1 MIYKAPT
8 ESTIFL
14 LRDVLGFEN
23 ELLEP
28 ILEEAAKLCEEE
40 IAPTN
45 QIGDEEGCFHHIHAA
60 TGDLKEINQVHVP
73 ECFKE
78 PYKKF
83 CEGGWIGLSVPERF
97 GGQGLPFALAVAT
110 NEFVSSSNMAWS
122 LYPGITRGAI
132 QSLLVSASDA
142 QKETYIPRLVR
153 GEWTGTMCL
162 TEPHCG
168 TDLGLLKTKAV
179 DKQNGSFKITGQKIF
194 ISGGDHDL
202 TDNILHLVLARVE
215 GDPEGV
221 KGISLFAVPK
231 ILPDFERNKVFAGS
245 IESKMG
251 IHGSPTCVMNFDEAT
266 GFLIGERCKG
276 LQGMFVMMNELRL
289 GCAIHGLSQSELA
302 YQNALQYAKDR
313 IQSKSAV
320 NLSGPSVPIITH
332 PDVRRMLMDVRCINE
347 AARLLV
353 LEAAMLVDKIDE
365 SKRVAKFNSKEY
377 QHFKGLAKFQCLPT
391 DSWSDPDIEKVAQE
405 AEDRLGLMTP
415 VLKGVITDYGVENA
429 IKMQQVWG
437 GHGYIRDNGMEQIVR
452 DARIAMIYEGANGI
466 QALDLVGRKLPKN
479 MGRGI
484 TKFFA
489 ESNEFINSLV
499 SATDVNVLAVR
510 SGVFHALQD
519 LEQATQWLVKNA
531 MKNPNNAGSASYDY
545 MKMMGLVMLGL
556 AHLKIVT
563 KTTDKTRHDNAL
575 YFVERIIPET
585 SFLLERIEY
594 GSDTMMGAEF

>member
-1 MIYKAPT
+1 MKYTAPID
-8 ESTIFL
+8 STLFL
-14 LRDVLGFEN
+14 LRDVLGFNNEN
-23 ELLEP
+23 TEA
-28 ILEEAAKLCEEE
+28 ILTEAAKLCEDV

-45 QIGDEEGCFHHIHAA
+45 QEGDKVGCTICHFIDHNYAVTVPSCFH
-60 TGDLKEINQVHVP
+60 
-73 ECFKE
+73 E
-78 PYKKF
+78 PWKQF
-83 CEGGWIGLSVPERF
+83 TEGGWLGLSVPETY
-97 GGQGLPFALAVAT
+97 GGQGMPFTLAVAF

-132 QSLLVSASDA
+132 QTLLVSGSAP
-142 QKETYIPRLVR
+142 QKEHFIPPMVR

-179 DKQNGSFKITGQKIF
+179 DKHNGSFEITGQKIF

-202 TDNILHLVLARVE
+202 TKNILHLVLARVE

-231 ILPDFERNKVFAGS
+231 FLVDLSRNNVSAGA
-245 IESKMG
+245 IEEKMG
-251 IHGSPTCVMNFDEAT
+251 IHGSPTCVMNFDGAT

-276 LQGMFVMMNELRL
+276 LQGMFIMMNELRL

-302 YQNALQYAKDR
+302 YQNAVDYAKERKQGYSLVSRDYGTVS
-313 IQSKSAV
+313 IV
-320 NLSGPSVPIITH
+320 DH
-332 PDVRRMLMDVRCINE
+332 PDVRRMLLDVRSINE
-347 AARLLV
+347 AARLLI
-353 LEAAMLVDKIDE
+353 LEAATLVDVVNADGSTTDMAVEADI
-365 SKRVAKFNSKEY
+365 KRQKE
-377 QHFKGLAKFQCLPT
+377 
-391 DSWSDPDIEKVAQE
+391 D

-437 GHGYIRDNGMEQIVR
+437 GHGYVRDNGMEQIVR

-479 MGRGI
+479 MGRAI
-484 TKFFA
+484 TKFFKDS
-489 ESNEFINSLV
+489 ESFLTNAYDKDINPIVQPMTRSLNELK
-499 SATDVNVLAVR
+499 
-510 SGVFHALQD
+510 
-519 LEQATQWLVKNA
+519 QATEWLMHNA

-545 MKMMGLVMLGL
+545 MKMMGLVMLGMAHVKICL
-556 AHLKIVT
+556 A
-563 KTTDKTRHDNAL
+563 TRVFRCKEDEERHKNAT
-575 YFVERIIPET
+575 YFMQRILPET
-585 SFLLERIEY
+585 SFLLQRIRE

>member
-1 MIYKAPT
+1 MQYKAPLD
-8 ESTIFL
+8 STMFL
-14 LRDVLGFEN
+14 LRDVLKVDVD
-23 ELLEP
+23 LAEP
-28 ILEEAAKLCEEE
+28 ILTEAAKMCEES

-45 QIGDEEGCFHHIHAA
+45 QIGDIEGCKYV
-60 TGDLKEINQVHVP
+60 KEENKVKTP
-73 ECFKE
+73 EAFKE
-78 PYKKF
+78 PYKAF
-83 CEGGWIGLSVPERF
+83 AEGGWIGLSVPERF
-97 GGQGLPFALAVAT
+97 GGQGLPFTLAVAT

-132 QSLLVSASDA
+132 QALLVSGNDA
-142 QKETYIPRLVR
+142 QKETYIPPMVN

-179 DKQNGSFKITGQKIF
+179 AYEQYSPTLYKITGQKIF
-194 ISGGDHDL
+194 ISGGEHDL

-231 ILPDFERNKVFAGS
+231 ILDEVLAGNNRNAVSCGA
-245 IESKMG
+245 IEDKMG
-251 IHGSPTCVMNFDEAT
+251 IHGSPTCVMNFDGAL
-266 GFLIGERCKG
+266 GYLVGERCKG

-302 YQNALQYAKDR
+302 YQNALQYAKER

-320 NLSGPSVPIITH
+320 DLGGPSVPIITH
-332 PDVRRMLMDVRCINE
+332 PDIRRMLMDVRCINE

-353 LEAAMLVDKIDE
+353 LEAATLVDKGGE
-365 SKRVAKFNSKEY
+365 
-377 QHFKGLAKFQCLPT
+377 
-391 DSWSDPDIEKVAQE
+391 E

-437 GHGYIRDNGMEQIVR
+437 GHGYVRDNGMEQIVR

-479 MGRGI
+479 MGRAVMR
-484 TKFFA
+484 FFKDSQQLLNYGYSR
-489 ESNEFINSLV
+489 ENINPIV
-499 SATDVNVLAVR
+499 QPMALAL
-510 SGVFHALQD
+510 SELQ
-519 LEQATQWLVKNA
+519 QATEWLAANG
-531 MKNPNNAGSASYDY
+531 MKNPNDAGGASYDY
-545 MKMMGLVMLGL
+545 MKMFGLVLLGL
-556 AHLKIVT
+556 AHVRICLA
-563 KTTDKTRHDNAL
+563 TDDKDRHNTAE
-575 YFVERIIPET
+575 YFMNRILPET
-585 SFLLERIEY
+585 SMLLKRMRF
-594 GSDTMMGAEF
+594 GSETMMKAEL